1 MTNNV
6 PKTLN
11 SVHGISA
18 VNRAFSKRVC
28 EEHRKVWKSGGKVGS
43 ERERER
49 ERKVKKQRNKD

>member
-18 VNRAFSKRVC
+18 VNRDFPKGYA
-28 EEHRKVWKSGGKVGS
+28 KSAEKFENQGVRED
-43 ERERER
+43 ERERD
-49 ERKVKKQRNKD
+49 N